1 MPPGMALMGTSG
13 AWKEGGMT
21 NDAADRIENLRQ
33 RFAALADD
41 DAVTLGQ
48 VEWQARQLI
57 QRHGNDVEA
66 RALHIAI
73 LARLGR
79 RAEGIDALDAA
90 LPLLPWST
98 TPLTAL
104 QLAGSALGFGRAGQA
119 TALVRRV
126 LSRRG
131 PLPVGGMSLLA
142 LIPLVAGET
151 RLLAEIAERVR
162 KKDPAA
168 APVIVHALFGHTDL
182 GDHQRIVLARVGAEL
197 CEVRITID
205 SAGDEPTVTIDY
217 RLAVDPADRPPT
229 VVPLAATALSPQL
242 VERFGQVAALAHL
255 PQNEG

>member
-1 MPPGMALMGTSG
+1 MMGASG
-13 AWKEGGMT
+13 SWKEGGMT
-21 NDAADRIENLRQ
+21 SDAADRVENLRQ
-33 RFAALADD
+33 RFDALADD
-41 DAVTLGQ
+41 DAVALGQ

-79 RAEGIDALDAA
+79 RAEAIEALDAA

-104 QLAGSALGFGRAGQA
+104 RLAGSAVGFGRAAQA
-119 TALVRRV
+119 AGLVRRV
-126 LSRRG
+126 LGRRG
-131 PLPVGGMSLLA
+131 QLPAPAMPLLA
-142 LIPLVAGET
+142 LIPLVAGEAG
-151 RLLAEIAERVR
+151 LLAEIAERVN

-168 APVIVHALFGHTDL
+168 APVLVHTMLGHAEL
-182 GDHQRIVLARVGAEL
+182 ADHQRIVLARVGAEL
-197 CEVRITID
+197 CEVRIGID
-205 SAGDEPTVTIDY
+205 RAGEEPMVTIDY
-217 RLAVDPADRPPT
+217 RLTIDPADRPPT
-229 VVPLAATALSPQL
+229 VVPLAATALSPRL